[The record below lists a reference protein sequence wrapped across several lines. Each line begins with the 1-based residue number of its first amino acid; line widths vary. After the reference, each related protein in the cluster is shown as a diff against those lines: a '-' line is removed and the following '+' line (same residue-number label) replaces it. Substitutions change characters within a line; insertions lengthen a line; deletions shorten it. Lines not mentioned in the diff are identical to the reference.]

1 MKEPQLR
8 FPKGFFMDLNA
19 LNASKMTMF
28 RNAVNHQADREIEE
42 LTAKIREQRS
52 AAERI
57 REEHESREAM
67 AALKTERNAME
78 AKYRKELSRRD
89 YEVNKQVLAHRK
101 ELVGEFFGKI
111 EQDLREFSESE
122 KYTDFLKK
130 RIEKAEKALGKD
142 VVILAAKKDVERLS
156 SLTEHEVRADSTI
169 VLGGICALDE
179 KRGLFCDFSL
189 DRALDD
195 ERAAFA
201 EKRELMTAEI

>member
-1 MKEPQLR
+1 
-8 FPKGFFMDLNA
+8 MDLNA

-67 AALKTERNAME
+67 AALKTERNALE
-78 AKYRKELSRRD
+78 AKYRKELSRCD
-89 YEVNKQVLAHRK
+89 YEVNKGVLAHRK

-111 EQDLREFSESE
+111 EADLREFSESE

-130 RIEKAEKALGKD
+130 RIEKAEKALGKN
-142 VVILAAKKDVERLS
+142 VVILAAKKDVERVCA
-156 SLTEHEVRADSTI
+156 LTEHEVRADSTI

-189 DRALDD
+189 DRALED

>member
-1 MKEPQLR
+1 
-8 FPKGFFMDLNA
+8 MDLNT

-28 RNAVNHQADREIEE
+28 RNAVNRSADREIEE

-52 AAERI
+52 AAERL
-57 REEHESREAM
+57 REENESREAM
-67 AALKTERNAME
+67 AALKTERSAMQ
-78 AKYRKELSRRD
+78 AKYRKELSRCD
-89 YEVNKQVLAHRK
+89 YEVNKGVLAHRK
-101 ELVGEFFGKI
+101 ELVEEFFGKI
-111 EQDLREFSESE
+111 EGDLREFSESE

-130 RIEKAEKALGKD
+130 RLEKAEKALGKD
-142 VVILAAKKDVERLS
+142 IVILAAKKDVERVS

-189 DRALDD
+189 DKALED
-195 ERAAFA
+195 ECAAFA

>member
-1 MKEPQLR
+1 
-8 FPKGFFMDLNA
+8 MDLNS
-19 LNASKMTMF
+19 LNASKMTIF

-57 REEHESREAM
+57 REENESREAL
-67 AALKTERNAME
+67 AALKTERSSME
-78 AKYRKELSRRD
+78 ARFRKELSRCD
-89 YEVNKQVLAHRK
+89 YEVNKGVLAHRK
-101 ELVGEFFGKI
+101 ELCEEFFGKI

-122 KYTDFLKK
+122 KYADFLKK

-142 VVILAAKKDVERLS
+142 VVILAAKKDVERVC
-156 SLTEHEVRADSTI
+156 SLTNHEVRADSTI

-189 DRALDD
+189 DRALED

>member
-1 MKEPQLR
+1 
-8 FPKGFFMDLNA
+8 MDLNT

-28 RNAVNHQADREIEE
+28 RNAVNRSADREIEE

-57 REEHESREAM
+57 REENESREAM
-67 AALKTERNAME
+67 AALKSERSEME
-78 AKYRKELSRRD
+78 AKFRKELSRCD
-89 YEVNKQVLAHRK
+89 YEVNKGVLAHRK

-111 EQDLREFSESE
+111 EADLREFSESE
-122 KYTDFLKK
+122 KYNDFLKK
-130 RIEKAEKALGKD
+130 RIEKAQKALGNEI
-142 VVILAAKKDVERLS
+142 VILAAKKDVERVS
-156 SLTEHEVRADSTI
+156 ALTKHEVRADSTI

-189 DRALDD
+189 DRALED
-195 ERAAFA
+195 EREAFA

>member
-1 MKEPQLR
+1 
-8 FPKGFFMDLNA
+8 MDLNT

-28 RNAVNHQADREIEE
+28 RNAVNRSADREIEE

-57 REEHESREAM
+57 REENESREAM
-67 AALKTERNAME
+67 AALKSERSEME
-78 AKYRKELSRRD
+78 AKFRKELSRCD
-89 YEVNKQVLAHRK
+89 YEVNKGVLAHRK

-111 EQDLREFSESE
+111 EADLREFSESE
-122 KYTDFLKK
+122 KYNDFLKK
-130 RIEKAEKALGKD
+130 RIEKAEKTLGNEI
-142 VVILAAKKDVERLS
+142 VILAAKKDVERVCG
-156 SLTEHEVRADSTI
+156 LTKHEVRADSTI

-189 DRALDD
+189 DRALED
-195 ERAAFA
+195 EREAFA